1 MFVSGLVVKVKLCSR
16 QFSLFTKLENYYKLN
31 TRFLTRENF
40 YGDFFPLKKGV
51 FKNAAALCS
60 SPKVTLYLLLALAAV
75 SVFGTLEGAAE
86 QGRYDLYY
94 QSLWYRLLLAA
105 LAVNLVSCTL
115 KTFRRNFRDRS
126 RFMAAMDE
134 VSEVEADTV
143 IERGRQ
149 SLFPQLE
156 SQGYRLYVSGDR
168 CLAERGRLG
177 RWGSTVVH
185 CSCLLIMVG
194 ALASELG
201 FVGTR
206 FIYVGQQDNR
216 VLDWKIQSERELRFT
231 VRLDD
236 FKAQY
241 YPIDLQIT
249 AYRQESR
256 EPLQTWTTRE
266 GERFDLPG
274 SGLSAEVVSFDP
286 FTRELYLK
294 ILRDEAV
301 LGDYRA
307 GVGEHTYHEGFDA
320 GVVLYPT
327 AFRDPILK
335 QTYSHVTILENG
347 RTVRQGEISIN
358 HPLVHRG
365 VSIYQTAFERDKFGF
380 WYVGFQFSRDP
391 GKPLVWAG
399 CVTLTLGLLLAFGV
413 PYRVVAISSAVES
426 CRLRAI
432 RGFGGVSGR
441 LVFER
446 LTAALKGG

>member
-1 MFVSGLVVKVKLCSR
+1 VGNLS
-16 QFSLFTKLENYYKLN
+16 
-31 TRFLTRENF
+31 
-40 YGDFFPLKKGV
+40 GDFSPLKPSV
-51 FKNAAALCS
+51 FKKAATVCT

-94 QSLWYRLLLAA
+94 QSPWYRLLLAA
-105 LAVNLVSCTL
+105 LALNLAACTL
-115 KTFRRNFRDRS
+115 KTIRRNLQDRS
-126 RFMAAMDE
+126 RFMAAMDQG
-134 VSEVEADTV
+134 SEVETDTV
-143 IERGRQ
+143 IDRGRQ
-149 SLFPQLE
+149 ALFPQLE
-156 SQGYRLYVSGDR
+156 AQGYRLSVSGDR

-206 FIYVGQQDNR
+206 FIYVGQEDSR
-216 VLDWKIQSERELRFT
+216 VLDWKTQSERELGFT

-241 YPIDLQIT
+241 YPIDLQVT
-249 AYRQESR
+249 AYLPESR

-274 SGLSAEVVSFDP
+274 SELSARVVSFDP
-286 FTRELYLK
+286 FTQELHLK
-294 ILRDEAV
+294 ILRGAEV

-307 GVGEHTYHEGFDA
+307 GVGEHTYHEGVDA

-335 QTYSHVTILENG
+335 QTYSHVTILEEG
-347 RTVRQGEISIN
+347 RAVHQGEISIN
-358 HPLVHRG
+358 HPLLHRG

-399 CVTLTLGLLLAFGV
+399 CVTLVLGLLLAFGI
-413 PYRVVAISSAVES
+413 PYRVLAIDSTRDS
-426 CRLRAI
+426 CRLSPI
-432 RGFGGVSGR
+432 RGFSRDSGR
-441 LVFER
+441 LAFDK
-446 LTAALKGG
+446 LTAKLMKG

>member
-1 MFVSGLVVKVKLCSR
+1 MRPTISSKIASFC
-16 QFSLFTKLENYYKLN
+16 T
-31 TRFLTRENF
+31 
-40 YGDFFPLKKGV
+40 
-51 FKNAAALCS
+51 
-60 SPKVTLYLLLALAAV
+60 SPKVTLFLLLALAAV

-105 LAVNLVSCTL
+105 LAVNLASCTL
-115 KTFRRNFRDRS
+115 KTIRRNIRDRS

-134 VSEVEADTV
+134 GREVEADTV

-149 SLFPQLE
+149 ALFPQLE
-156 SQGYRLYVSGDR
+156 AQGYRLSVSGDR
-168 CLAERGRLG
+168 CLAERGRPG

-185 CSCLLIMVG
+185 CSCLLIMAG

-206 FIYVGQQDNR
+206 FIYVGQEDSR
-216 VLDWKIQSERELRFT
+216 ILDWKTQSERELGFT

-236 FKAQY
+236 FRAQY

-249 AYRQESR
+249 AYPPDSR
-256 EPLQTWTTRE
+256 DPLHTWTTRE
-266 GERFDLPG
+266 GERFDLAG
-274 SGLSAEVVSFDP
+274 SKLSAEVVSFDP
-286 FTRELYLK
+286 FTQELHLK
-294 ILRDEAV
+294 ILRDEEV

-307 GVGEHTYHEGFDA
+307 GVGEHTYHEGVDA

-335 QTYSHVTILENG
+335 QTYSHVTIVEDG
-347 RTVRQGEISIN
+347 RAVHQGEISIN

-391 GKPLVWAG
+391 GKPLVWVG
-399 CVTLTLGLLLAFGV
+399 CVTLALGLLLAFAV
-413 PYRVVAISSAVES
+413 PYRVFAIVSTREN

-432 RGFGGVSGR
+432 KGFNGEAGR
-441 LVFER
+441 LAFEQ
-446 LTAALKGG
+446 LTARLKGQAP

>member
-1 MFVSGLVVKVKLCSR
+1 MRPTVS
-16 QFSLFTKLENYYKLN
+16 TKIAS
-31 TRFLTRENF
+31 F
-40 YGDFFPLKKGV
+40 
-51 FKNAAALCS
+51 CS

-75 SVFGTLEGAAE
+75 SVFGTLQGAAE

-94 QSLWYRLLLAA
+94 QSLGYRLLLAA
-105 LAVNLVSCTL
+105 LAVNLVACTL
-115 KTFRRNFRDRS
+115 KTIRRNLRDRS
-126 RFMAAMDE
+126 RFLTAMDE
-134 VSEVEADTV
+134 GSEVEADTV

-149 SLFPQLE
+149 TLFPHLE
-156 SQGYRLYVSGDR
+156 AQNYRLSVSGDR

-206 FIYVGQQDNR
+206 FIYVGQQDSR
-216 VLDWKIQSERELRFT
+216 ILDWKTQSERELGFT

-236 FKAQY
+236 FKARY

-249 AYRQESR
+249 AYPPESR

-266 GERFDLPG
+266 GETFDLPG
-274 SGLSAEVVSFDP
+274 SGLSARVISFDP
-286 FTRELYLK
+286 FTRELHLK
-294 ILRDEAV
+294 ILRGDEV
-301 LGDYRA
+301 RGDYRA

-327 AFRDPILK
+327 AFKDPILK
-335 QTYSHVTILENG
+335 QTYSHVTIVEDG
-347 RTVRQGEISIN
+347 RAVQQGEISIN

-365 VSIYQTAFERDKFGF
+365 VSIYQTAFERDKYGF

-399 CVTLTLGLLLAFGV
+399 CVALALGLLLAFAM
-413 PYRVVAISSAVES
+413 PYRVLAIVSTPES
-426 CRLRAI
+426 CRLRPI
-432 RGFGGVSGR
+432 RGFGGDSGR
-441 LVFER
+441 LAFER
-446 LTAALKGG
+446 LTAELKGQES